1 MISNDFLTKIYP
13 WQNKVWSHVNSD
25 SQRMPHALLL
35 HGRAGIGKYDF
46 ARYFSQSLLCAN
58 KNKQGCACG
67 VCSSCNWFNDDSH
80 PDFRLLSPEQD
91 AEPED
96 EGASTKKTKKKTQ
109 ISVAQIRDLSNFLS
123 LTSHRSDGLR
133 IVLIHPAETLNNASA
148 NALLKMLEEPSV
160 GVIFILVSHQLQ
172 RLLPTIISRCQ
183 KINMPIP
190 TEAQSLTWLDEQ
202 GVKNAQQQ
210 LAYLNDSP
218 IKVLAEQLQF
228 SKLEEIWRLL
238 ALGNKLQA
246 HIVAPILVENSVE
259 TGMIALQKW
268 MYDIVAM
275 RLTRQVRYHA
285 THIDALQALAEKVNL
300 NGLLQLQKKVDELR
314 KIALHP
320 LNHELQME
328 SLLLEYARIFTG
340 K

>member
-1 MISNDFLTKIYP
+1 M
-13 WQNKVWSHVNSD
+13 
-25 SQRMPHALLL
+25 
-35 HGRAGIGKYDF
+35 
-46 ARYFSQSLLCAN
+46 
-58 KNKQGCACG
+58 
-67 VCSSCNWFNDDSH
+67 
-80 PDFRLLSPEQD
+80 
-91 AEPED
+91 
-96 EGASTKKTKKKTQ
+96 
-109 ISVAQIRDLSNFLS
+109 
-123 LTSHRSDGLR
+123 
-133 IVLIHPAETLNNASA
+133 
-148 NALLKMLEEPSV
+148 
-160 GVIFILVSHQLQ
+160 
-172 RLLPTIISRCQ
+172 
-183 KINMPIP
+183 
-190 TEAQSLTWLDEQ
+190 
-202 GVKNAQQQ
+202 
-210 LAYLNDSP
+210 
-218 IKVLAEQLQF
+218 LAEQLQF

-275 RLTRQVRYHA
+275 RLTKQVRYHA